1 MSKKAKNTSKPGK
14 TIKDIKKPTQTPHHS
29 RRIGQ
34 FRSSKEDMQL
44 VQQVP
49 ETPQTTSKAYSL
61 AFDDREFMTREEL
74 RPVRLQLELLKPEML
89 MQEAGIE
96 STVVLFGGAR
106 IPAPG
111 EKPSGKTKKQNEN
124 LSKYA
129 KFYQVAHD
137 FAVLC
142 SNESAKTDHSEF
154 VVCSGGGPGVMEA
167 ANKGASEVGAPSI
180 GLNIVLPHE
189 QAPNIYVTPE
199 LSFQFHYF
207 AIRKMH
213 FLMRAKAITAFPGG
227 FGTMDE
233 LFETLTLI
241 QTKRVAPMP
250 VILFAEEFWRSI
262 INFEALADAGTISP
276 EDLDLFKF
284 AETAEEGWNII
295 ADWWKLK

>member
-1 MSKKAKNTSKPGK
+1 MSQKTKNTLSSEKSPK
-14 TIKDIKKPTQTPHHS
+14 HIKKRNQTPHHS
-29 RRIGQ
+29 RRLGQ
-34 FRSSKEDMQL
+34 FRSSKEDMKL
-44 VQQVP
+44 VKQVP

-89 MQEAGIE
+89 MQEAGIT

-111 EKPSGKTKKQNEN
+111 EAPNGKNEIQNKN
-124 LSKYA
+124 LNKYS
-129 KFYQVAHD
+129 KFYEVARK
-137 FAVLC
+137 FAILC
-142 SNESAKTDHSEF
+142 SKHSATTDHSEF
-154 VVCSGGGPGVMEA
+154 VICSGGGPGVMEA

-189 QAPNIYVTPE
+189 QAPNMYVTPE

-250 VILFAEEFWRSI
+250 IILFSEEFWRSI

-276 EDLDLFKF
+276 EDLELFKF
-284 AETAEEGWNII
+284 AETAEEGWDII
-295 ADWWKLK
+295 SNWWKL

>member
-1 MSKKAKNTSKPGK
+1 MSNKAKTTSNAKKP
-14 TIKDIKKPTQTPHHS
+14 IKDIKKPTQIPHHS

-34 FRSSKEDMQL
+34 FRSSKEDMKL

-89 MQEAGIE
+89 MQEEGIE

-111 EKPSGKTKKQNEN
+111 EEPGGKNEKQNEN
-124 LSKYA
+124 LRKYA

-137 FAVLC
+137 FAKLC
-142 SNESAKTDHSEF
+142 SEQAAKTDYSEF
-154 VVCSGGGPGVMEA
+154 IVCSGGGPGVMEA
-167 ANKGASEVGAPSI
+167 ANKGASDAGAPSI

-227 FGTMDE
+227 YGTMDE

-262 INFEALADAGTISP
+262 INFENLADAGTISP

-284 AETAEEGWNII
+284 AETAEEGWKII
-295 ADWWKLK
+295 ADLWKIK